1 MRGPIGSLLFSIWL
15 CNCAWLCGCASG
27 SSGSAESAPAV
38 PYQLGQALVIG
49 EVEGGELTQ
58 VEPGC
63 ESEVCVAV
71 RERCGEEAYADVVL
85 GTEGQVLDVL
95 CYRGNAQ
102 AEAIGV
108 AAVASASAGNNTVLV
123 LDDAA
128 DGEDVTGDV
137 VLLGN
142 NAVVFGHGADVS
154 RIGGNLAIDKNNA
167 IVRGVAILGDVT
179 IDKNNA
185 QLAFTEIFGDV
196 TINGNNTTLAECII
210 HGQIVI
216 NGVNTVLVNNRVR
229 GARTLVGK
237 NLECN
242 GNTSFDAEDGDAG
255 AGAVSGDA
263 GSSDAGAPAGA
274 IVCEDR
280 QGPPGGG
287 NGNGN
292 GRR

>member
-1 MRGPIGSLLFSIWL
+1 MRATIGYILVSVGLSS
-15 CNCAWLCGCASG
+15 CASG
-27 SSGSAESAPAV
+27 SSGSASSDLSV

-49 EVEGGELTQ
+49 EVEGGELTSID
-58 VEPGC
+58 PSC
-63 ESEVCVAV
+63 ESETCVEV

-85 GTEGQVLDVL
+85 GADGQVLDVL

-102 AEAIGV
+102 TQELGL
-108 AAVASASAGNNTVLV
+108 ASVETATAGNNTVLV
-123 LDDAA
+123 LDDVA

-142 NAVVFGHGADVS
+142 NAVVYGHGADVS

-179 IDKNNA
+179 ISKNNA
-185 QLAFTEIFGDV
+185 QLAFTEIFGNL
-196 TINGNNTTLAECII
+196 TIEGNNTTLAECTV
-210 HGQIVI
+210 HGEVRIE
-216 NGVNTVLVNNRVR
+216 GVNTVLVQSRFR

-242 GNTSFDAEDGDAG
+242 GNTSFDGELGDAG
-255 AGAVSGDA
+255 ADA
-263 GSSDAGAPAGA
+263 ASAPSAAADAGADGA
-274 IVCEDR
+274 ATGSVVCEDR
-280 QGPPGGG
+280 QGPPSGR
-287 NGNGN
+287 